1 MVDKWSNYTY
11 YKTVMSI
18 KSLSGEKLLTEVLSE
33 KGIRPSFH
41 RLKVLEYLHN
51 HLIHP
56 TADQIYTALHSEIP
70 SLSKMTIY
78 NTVNVLEKAGLI
90 NSLLIDNETRYD
102 AHLDD
107 HGHFH
112 CSICGKIVNFE
123 INTCDVPIRGL
134 HDYAITTR
142 DVIFKGVCP
151 TCLKNRKQE
160 N

>member
-1 MVDKWSNYTY
+1 
-11 YKTVMSI
+11 MSI
-18 KSLSGEKLLTEVLSE
+18 KNETKTKLLTEVLTE
-33 KGIRPSFH
+33 KGIRPSFQ
-41 RLKVLEYLHN
+41 RLKVLDYLHK
-51 HLIHP
+51 HMVHP
-56 TADQIYTALHSEIP
+56 TADQIYTALHDEIP

-78 NTVNVLEKAGLI
+78 NTVKVLEEAGLI

-112 CSICGKIVNFE
+112 CSVCGQIVNFE

-134 HDYAITTR
+134 NNYIITTR

-151 TCLKNRKQE
+151 SCLKNRTKE

>member
-1 MVDKWSNYTY
+1 MIIDNGSK
-11 YKTVMSI
+11 
-18 KSLSGEKLLTEVLSE
+18 EKLLTEVLSE

-41 RLKVLEYLHN
+41 RLKVLEYLHKN
-51 HLIHP
+51 LIHP
-56 TADQIYTALHSEIP
+56 TADQIYVALQHEIP

-78 NTVNVLEKAGLI
+78 NIVKVLEEAGLI
-90 NSLLIDNETRYD
+90 NSLLIDNETRFD
-102 AHLDD
+102 AHLQD

-112 CSICGKIVNFE
+112 CTICGEIINFE

-142 DVIFKGVCP
+142 DVIFKGMCP
-151 TCLKNRKQE
+151 TCLKNIKKE

>member
-1 MVDKWSNYTY
+1 MN
-11 YKTVMSI
+11 I
-18 KSLSGEKLLTEVLSE
+18 KSETKTKLLTEVLTE
-33 KGIRPSFH
+33 KGIRPSFQ
-41 RLKVLEYLHN
+41 RLKVLDYLHK
-51 HLIHP
+51 HMVHP
-56 TADQIYTALHSEIP
+56 TADQIYTALHEEIP
-70 SLSKMTIY
+70 SLSKMTVY
-78 NTVNVLEKAGLI
+78 NTVKVLEEAGLI

-112 CSICGKIVNFE
+112 CNECGAIVNFE

-134 HDYAITTR
+134 SNYTITTR

-151 TCLKNRKQE
+151 SCLKNRNKE

>member
-1 MVDKWSNYTY
+1 
-11 YKTVMSI
+11 MSI
-18 KSLSGEKLLTEVLSE
+18 KNETKTKLLTEVLTE
-33 KGIRPSFH
+33 KGIRPSFQ
-41 RLKVLEYLHN
+41 RLKVLDYLHK
-51 HLIHP
+51 HMVHP
-56 TADQIYTALHSEIP
+56 TADQIYTALHDEIP

-78 NTVNVLEKAGLI
+78 NTVKVLEEARLI

-112 CSICGKIVNFE
+112 CSVCGQIVNFE

-134 HDYAITTR
+134 NNYIITTR

-151 TCLKNRKQE
+151 SCLKNRTKE